1 MPNTRWTGGIVPTVD
16 DNLIEAW
23 DAYDDSAG
31 RVMPAASVAAARVML
46 AAAPSGAVSK
56 ARPAVFIIDD
66 ILYTADGSKAG
77 DGSFNINPANSF
89 SGVLY
94 RHRDNT
100 NGRGR
105 PTSDHTTYT
114 WGDGIVTLPIKSL
127 MEFSL
132 DVCVSIAH
140 EDYHSEEEKDKAV
153 GSYFFGF
160 KLDNRGIKLITK
172 ERGKKNYAR

>member
-66 ILYTADGSKAG
+66 ILYTADGSKGG

-89 SGVLY
+89 SGVLTGTVII
-94 RHRDNT
+94 RT
-100 NGRGR
+100 GAGAR
-105 PTSDHTTYT
+105 PRT
-114 WGDGIVTLPIKSL
+114 TLPTLGVTVLSL
-127 MEFSL
+127 CRSRASWSSRL
-132 DVCVSIAH
+132 TCA
-140 EDYHSEEEKDKAV
+140 
-153 GSYFFGF
+153 
-160 KLDNRGIKLITK
+160 
-172 ERGKKNYAR
+172 